1 MGHHTHVGECLG
13 NLLHIEI
20 READRFKIEFKIGV
34 AHNSGYLTGKE
45 CIVFVVGQVL
55 QLLSL
60 ELVKVGVDALQVAIR
75 LKHRGG
81 LFITDAGNTRDVI
94 GLVAFETQ
102 KIRELGRRYAVAL
115 LHFFRAIDN
124 HIGNS
129 ALSGYD
135 FR

>member
-1 MGHHTHVGECLG
+1 MGHHTHIGECLG
-13 NLLHIEI
+13 NLLYIEI

-45 CIVFVVGQVL
+45 CIIFVVGQVL

-60 ELVKVGVDALQVAIR
+60 ELVKVGVDALQVAIC

-81 LFITDAGNTRDVI
+81 LFVI

-102 KIRELGRRYAVAL
+102 KIRELIRRYAVAL
-115 LHFFRAIDN
+115 LHFFGAIDN